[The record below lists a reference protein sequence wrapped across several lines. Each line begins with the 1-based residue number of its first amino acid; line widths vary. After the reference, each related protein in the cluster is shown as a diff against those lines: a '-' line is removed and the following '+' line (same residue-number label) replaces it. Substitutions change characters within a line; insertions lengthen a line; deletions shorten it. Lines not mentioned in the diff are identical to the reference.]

1 MAQSY
6 EELEIWRSS
15 RRLATRVYALAKE
28 QNSLQRD
35 WDLCRQMRRSAV
47 SVVSNIAEGFDRGSN
62 KEFLHFL
69 YIAKG
74 SVAEL
79 RTQLYLACDLGY
91 VEADTINQ
99 LLREYQVLSRQI
111 GRLIAYLKA
120 SAQVGQTVRDADEHY
135 SAFPGEVIPP
145 TTLSE
150 ATSPDHEP
158 SGP

>member
-6 EELEIWRSS
+6 EELEVWRSS
-15 RRLATRVYALAKE
+15 RRLTTRVYALARE

-62 KEFLHFL
+62 KEFLRFL

-79 RTQLYLACDLGY
+79 RTQLYLASDLGY
-91 VEADTINQ
+91 VEADTVSQ

-120 SAQVGQTVRDADEHY
+120 SAQSGHTVRDVEERYD
-135 SAFPGEVIPP
+135 AFPDDAALPTAISEV
-145 TTLSE
+145 S
-150 ATSPDHEP
+150 SSDYEP